1 MSHRWRSTLQA
12 WQPRGSLNNLQEKGL
27 AEQARLLLNP
37 EDSQESSAS
46 PRSLH
51 LSVPIPS
58 QPCSAPHL
66 PRHFPSAQVTELQM
80 PAVLWSLLPSLREL
94 RGPWLSWKP
103 GTKYKS
109 LSPQAL
115 PLPSKEFLGS
125 SGGPGRTPPPHFH
138 LAVILILTPGAQ
150 PGEDFKA

>member
-1 MSHRWRSTLQA
+1 
-12 WQPRGSLNNLQEKGL
+12 
-27 AEQARLLLNP
+27 
-37 EDSQESSAS
+37 
-46 PRSLH
+46 
-51 LSVPIPS
+51 
-58 QPCSAPHL
+58 
-66 PRHFPSAQVTELQM
+66 M

-125 SGGPGRTPPPHFH
+125 SGGPGRTPPPHFR

-150 PGEDFKA
+150 PGDDFKASKRSSLWVELTLQKDEGGGHCRPGIQSKELHSHLPQ